1 MSIFNNVITNRLTQG
16 YRTVEFP
23 SDKIN
28 LPKAYRGRPVL
39 NQDASDEDV
48 QKVASLCPAGAV
60 NPEDRTLDLGKCLF
74 CGKCQTIKQDFIKF
88 TRDYRM
94 FALKRE
100 DLIIKDILKEPKM
113 DNSKIKKI
121 KKLFGKSVYLRY
133 VCAGGC
139 NACDA
144 DVNVLNTPVY
154 DLSRF
159 GIKFA
164 ASPRHA
170 DGLVVTGPITKNME
184 LALMKTY
191 NAIPSP
197 KCVIAVGACAISGG
211 LFRENEEVVGG
222 VDKIL
227 PVDLYIPGCPPHPF
241 TNLYAFVKF
250 FK

>member
-1 MSIFNNVITNRLTQG
+1 MNNILSNRIRQG

-23 SDKIN
+23 SDNIQ
-28 LPKAYRGRPVL
+28 LPEAYRGRPIL
-39 NQDASDEDV
+39 NPNASDEDV
-48 QKVASLCPAGAV
+48 QKVASLCPADAI
-60 NPEDRTLDLGKCLF
+60 NPDERTLDMGKCLF
-74 CGKCQTIKQDFIKF
+74 CGKCQSIKQNFIRF

-94 FALKRE
+94 FVLKRE
-100 DLIIKDILKEPKM
+100 DLIIKDTLKEPDTSSLKT
-113 DNSKIKKI
+113 I
-121 KKLFGKSVYLRY
+121 KKLFGKSVYMRE

-144 DVNVLNTPVY
+144 DINVLNTPVY

-159 GIKFA
+159 GIKFV

-191 NAIPSP
+191 DATPSP
-197 KCVIAVGACAISGG
+197 KFVVAVGTCAISGG
-211 LFRENEEVVGG
+211 IFRENEEVVGG

>member
-1 MSIFNNVITNRLTQG
+1 MNNIITNRITQG
-16 YRTVEFP
+16 YKTVEFP
-23 SDKIN
+23 SDKIQ
-28 LPKAYRGRPVL
+28 LPEAYRGRPVL
-39 NQDASDEDV
+39 NQDATDEDV
-48 QKVASLCPAGAV
+48 QKVASICPTGAV
-60 NPEDRTLDLGKCLF
+60 NPNDRTLDLGKCLF
-74 CGKCQTIKQDFIKF
+74 CGKCQSIKQNFICF

-100 DLIIKDILKEPKM
+100 DLVIKDTLKEPDTSSLKT
-113 DNSKIKKI
+113 I
-121 KKLFGKSVYLRY
+121 KKLFGKSVYIRE

-144 DVNVLNTPVY
+144 DINVLNTPVY

-159 GIKFA
+159 GIKFV

-170 DGLVVTGPITKNME
+170 DGLVITGPVTKNME

-191 NAIPSP
+191 DATPSP
-197 KCVIAVGACAISGG
+197 KFVIAVGTCAISGG
-211 LFRENEEVVGG
+211 IFRENEEVVGG

>member
-1 MSIFNNVITNRLTQG
+1 MNNIIINRITQG

-23 SDKIN
+23 SDKIQ
-28 LPKAYRGRPVL
+28 LPEAYRGRPVL
-39 NQDASDEDV
+39 NQDAADEDV
-48 QKVASLCPAGAV
+48 QKVASICPTGAV
-60 NPEDRTLDLGKCLF
+60 NLNDRTLDLGKCLF
-74 CGKCQTIKQDFIKF
+74 CGKCQFIKQNFIIF

-100 DLIIKDILKEPKM
+100 DLIIKDTLKEPDTSSLK
-113 DNSKIKKI
+113 SI
-121 KKLFGKSVYLRY
+121 KKLFGKSVYLRE

-144 DVNVLNTPVY
+144 DINVLNTPVY

-159 GIKFA
+159 GIKFV

-170 DGLVVTGPITKNME
+170 DGLVITGPVTKNME

-191 NAIPSP
+191 DATPSP
-197 KCVIAVGACAISGG
+197 KFVIAVGTCAISGG
-211 LFRENEEVVGG
+211 IFRENEEVVGG

>member
-1 MSIFNNVITNRLTQG
+1 MNNIITNRITQG
-16 YRTVEFP
+16 YKTVEFP
-23 SDKIN
+23 SDKIQ
-28 LPKAYRGRPVL
+28 LSEAYRGRPVL
-39 NQDASDEDV
+39 NQDATDEDV
-48 QKVASLCPAGAV
+48 QKVASICPTGAV
-60 NPEDRTLDLGKCLF
+60 NPNDRTLDLGKCLF
-74 CGKCQTIKQDFIKF
+74 CGRCQPIKQNFISF

-100 DLIIKDILKEPKM
+100 DLIIKDTLKEPDTDSLKT
-113 DNSKIKKI
+113 I
-121 KKLFGKSVYLRY
+121 KKLFGKSVYMRE

-144 DVNVLNTPVY
+144 DINVLNTPVY

-159 GIKFA
+159 GIKFV

-170 DGLVVTGPITKNME
+170 DGLVITGPVTKNME
-184 LALMKTY
+184 LALIKTY
-191 NAIPSP
+191 DATPSP
-197 KCVIAVGACAISGG
+197 KFVIAVGTCAISGG
-211 LFRENEEVVGG
+211 IFRENEEVVGG